1 MFESSLLV
9 PAAIILVV
17 GSMPLIIFMFF
28 VQPIWCIIDCAVNE
42 NGTKTA
48 KVVWI
53 IFLVLLW
60 GITNWFYGALAAKG
74 TVLRRLSRFAWLLL
88 IVLLIAFMLLPKPLR
103 TQLINAIDDEDGAA
117 STKLAISGTIKTK
130 DEVAFAPPTLD
141 QRPVGS
147 TASVPLPDLR
157 IERIV
162 PSSAGSGA
170 IGRWFNVT
178 VVNKGLAATSAPVD
192 FRARTFV
199 ETAAGAS
206 GTPLLVLTC
215 AIADVGAPSS
225 SEPTCPR
232 ASVGALDPGA
242 RKTISMFVQGVAPRS
257 DEAKFRVELAVNP
270 CKGAFVFDIDDLPNC
285 QVVEGDTKNNIA
297 TFDSTLFQTARRD
310 NIK

>member
-1 MFESSLLV
+1 ML
-9 PAAIILVV
+9 
-17 GSMPLIIFMFF
+17 FMGIA
-28 VQPIWCIIDCAVNE
+28 QPIWCIIDCAIDDRRS
-42 NGTKTA
+42 TTS

-53 IFLVLLW
+53 IPLVLLW
-60 GITNWFYGALAAKG
+60 GFTNWFYGALAASSS
-74 TVLRRLSRFAWLLL
+74 VLRTVTRIAWLAALL
-88 IVLLIAFMLLPKPLR
+88 LFIGFFLLPQSIRSEL
-103 TQLINAIDDEDGAA
+103 TQKIATTREERKSD
-117 STKLAISGTIKTK
+117 
-130 DEVAFAPPTLD
+130 APP
-141 QRPVGS
+141 RPAVE
-147 TASVPLPDLR
+147 SVRAAALEPRGIERPDAKAPPVEALPDLR

-162 PSSAGSGA
+162 PASAGSGA

-285 QVVEGDTKNNIA
+285 QVVEGDTTNNIA